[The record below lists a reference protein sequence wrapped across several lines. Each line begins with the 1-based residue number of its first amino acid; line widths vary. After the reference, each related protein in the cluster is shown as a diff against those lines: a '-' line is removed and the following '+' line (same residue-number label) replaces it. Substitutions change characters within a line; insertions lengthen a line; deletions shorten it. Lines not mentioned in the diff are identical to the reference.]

1 MKINLSNGR
10 MCKVD
15 ECWSFLEIYIYEAG
29 ENEALCRI
37 SRNADNCSK
46 FTFKE
51 NLEDCIDEISK
62 FVALTEEDKK
72 QIEDLLEIP
81 LYNVSFGTDDLNLL
95 ADIRTALEWVWEGGT
110 INYYIDDQR
119 YFYRHYYSG
128 PYFNRYYYGGL
139 YIMEDCELEEM
150 YEIAKKEDETTP
162 DNIDDYAKEL
172 CRNALMEAFEDE
184 EIVEAGMDW
193 DHPDYPERFKE
204 MLMNLKK
211 EILEEAC

>member
-1 MKINLSNGR
+1 MNEINLSNGR
-10 MCKVD
+10 ICKVD
-15 ECWSFLEIYIYEAG
+15 AFGFNLGIYIFEAG
-29 ENEALCRI
+29 ENEALCKI
-37 SRNADNCSK
+37 SRNVDNCSE
-46 FTFKE
+46 FTYKE
-51 NLEDCIDEISK
+51 NLESCFDEISE
-62 FVALTEEDKK
+62 FVALIEEDKK

-81 LYNVSFGTDDLNLL
+81 LYNVSFGTYYLSLL

-110 INYYIDDQR
+110 INYIEGHYYGRR
-119 YFYRHYYSG
+119 YFTRHYYD
-128 PYFNRYYYGGL
+128 RL

>member
-1 MKINLSNGR
+1 MKERKLSNGR

-15 ECWSFLEIYIYEAG
+15 DFGLNLEIYIFEAG
-29 ENEALCRI
+29 ENEALCCI
-37 SRNADNCSK
+37 SRDVDDCSK

-51 NLEDCIDEISK
+51 NLEDCIDEISE

-81 LYNVSFGTDDLNLL
+81 LYNVSFGTYYLSLL

-110 INYYIDDQR
+110 INYIEGHYYGRRYDGRR
-119 YFYRHYYSG
+119 YFTRHYYD
-128 PYFNRYYYGGL
+128 RL
-139 YIMEDCELEEM
+139 YIMDDCELEEM

-193 DHPDYPERFKE
+193 NHPDYPERFKE

-211 EILEEAC
+211 KS